1 MGFAFD
7 ETMAGTFELVGEP
20 GVPYPLRFRATVRA
34 PWIGGKCT
42 MSGTIEAAPIAKEAP
57 FEGRMLMRP
66 FLGRV
71 IRYELEF
78 TGDDGRRYT
87 LVGQKDI
94 KLRDLA
100 RSWTTLPAEI
110 KDERG
115 AVIAR
120 SQARFDVGREALA
133 FVSSFRPV

>member
-7 ETMAGTFELVGEP
+7 ETMAGTLELTKEP
-20 GVPYPLRFRATVRA
+20 GAPRPLKFRAHVTA

-42 MSGTIEAAPIAKEAP
+42 LSGHIEAAPIAKDAP
-57 FEGRMLMRP
+57 FEGRMLLRP

-71 IRYELEF
+71 IRYEMEF

-94 KLRDLA
+94 KFLDLA

-110 KDERG
+110 KDDRG
-115 AVIAR
+115 VVVATCET
-120 SQARFDVGREALA
+120 RFDAAREILA
-133 FVSSFRPV
+133 FVSSFRPA